1 MGFRWIGY
9 LHLSLS
15 QRRVLDRW
23 FLTKHSRCFDT
34 DTKGADGAAD
44 LLEALSHSTQLEH
57 LDLLDCNQ
65 IPDRAWEQIPD
76 GTWPKLKRAY
86 GIPEEEL
93 QRLQLGA
100 EGATRRTPSTST
112 LEIAAGD
119 SVALAGPRRLKIA
132 VARELDS
139 DAMEVMSCLS
149 SSPIEVLDLRN
160 CPRIPAAAWQKVRS
174 AKWLNLKK
182 ADFTQCLAERNGW
195 RMLKVF
201 LISSG
206 WEVALWVQVD
216 LYGFQMDWVLH
227 LSLSQ
232 GVFDRLFLT
241 FSDKTLQVLRHWH
254 PRSRWWWRRRFASRV
269 EPVDPAGRVGFHVL
283 FGDSSSSVAKSS

>member
-1 MGFRWIGY
+1 MVEGFLVFYAYYRVFIFVSVECCPSSDLYRFVKLSYESKLTCMGFRWIGY

-34 DTKGADGAAD
+34 DTKGAEGAAD
-44 LLEALSHSTQLEH
+44 LLQALSQSTQLEE
-57 LDLLDCNQ
+57 LRFGDCSQ
-65 IPDRAWEQIPD
+65 IPAAAWQKVPD
-76 GTWPKLKRAY
+76 GAWPKLRWAW

-100 EGATRRTPSTST
+100 EGATRRTSSTST

-132 VARELDS
+132 VARELYS
-139 DAMEVMSCLS
+139 DVMEVMSCLS

-182 ADFTQCLAERNGW
+182 ADFTQCLAERNG
-195 RMLKVF
+195 
-201 LISSG
+201 
-206 WEVALWVQVD
+206 
-216 LYGFQMDWVLH
+216 
-227 LSLSQ
+227 
-232 GVFDRLFLT
+232 
-241 FSDKTLQVLRHWH
+241 
-254 PRSRWWWRRRFASRV
+254 
-269 EPVDPAGRVGFHVL
+269 
-283 FGDSSSSVAKSS
+283 